1 MDAHDELRWLKN
13 DSRSS
18 SERDGPLSSSVECY
32 ACTQV
37 GLPVFH
43 STSCSSVYQPQWEA
57 FAGSS
62 LLSVESSSGPTKNLT
77 RARSM
82 STAGPF
88 GKILDPRSGLVQKWN
103 RVLLVA
109 RGIALAVDPMFFYT
123 LTLMVTDGGPPCVHL
138 DGGLA
143 AIVTLVRTCVDAVHL
158 AHIWLQFRLAYVSKE
173 SLVIGCGKLVW
184 DARAIASHYV
194 RSLKGFWFD
203 FFVILPV
210 PQVVFWLIVPKLL
223 REEQYKLIMAI
234 LLAMILFQ
242 FLPQVRVAIVEL
254 WPTSESVGCWWPEVS
269 VGRVFVRVLVE
280 SKERGEGH
288 LDLRFN
294 IPRRARSSFGAW
306 GGHQGSNRIP
316 SPPYFSVSCILVT
329 IRVKASLS
337 PHILASIALWR
348 VAIDELWPTSES
360 VGCWWS
366 EVSVGRVF
374 VRVLVES
381 KERGEG
387 HLDLRFNIPRRAR
400 SSFGAWGGHQGVL
413 VVV

>member
-194 RSLKGFWFD
+194 R
-203 FFVILPV
+203 
-210 PQVVFWLIVPKLL
+210 
-223 REEQYKLIMAI
+223 
-234 LLAMILFQ
+234 
-242 FLPQVRVAIVEL
+242 RVAIVEL

-306 GGHQGSNRIP
+306 GGHQG
-316 SPPYFSVSCILVT
+316 
-329 IRVKASLS
+329 
-337 PHILASIALWR
+337 
-348 VAIDELWPTSES
+348 
-360 VGCWWS
+360 
-366 EVSVGRVF
+366 VGRSSSVMLE
-374 VRVLVES
+374 VD
-381 KERGEG
+381 GG
-387 HLDLRFNIPRRAR
+387 CR
-400 SSFGAWGGHQGVL
+400 SVPGPVDGVWGPVNDGRMNRL
-413 VVV
+413 KL